1 MTLRGGDQLAAG
13 ARSAQ
18 FSAGNSGISDFAHD
32 LAVRPEIVA
41 EKYGLS
47 ESEITT
53 YQDMREKGETLP
65 DLKSVDV
72 KNEDITNGI
81 TVIDRRISFDSKPV
95 PEVPKKFKE
104 KTYSKPTTIL
114 DRVLV
119 KRIPEDPNFERLE
132 DGSLR
137 DRRTGFVIPA
147 MYRQHNN
154 VGIVLAVGQFVILGG
169 LRVPMEQVVH
179 PGDRVTFG
187 DYNSEVY
194 KLSPDKTET
203 MCDAVEMNYEAD
215 EEGLRVIRVQDI
227 RTVEHPVETDN
238 SLEKFR
244 ASYDWTKRLDP
255 KEREEQKRNPALEKI
270 VHPEQDAPKAVHA
283 VQLGGSPN
291 GTNSN

>member
-1 MTLRGGDQLAAG
+1 MTLSGGDVLARGGH
-13 ARSAQ
+13 SAQ

-95 PEVPKKFKE
+95 PEIPKKFKE
-104 KTYSKPTTIL
+104 KTYTAPTTIL

-132 DGSLR
+132 DGSLK

-154 VGIVLAVGQFVILGG
+154 VGIVLTAGQFVILGG
-169 LRVPMEQVVH
+169 VRVPMEQVVR

-194 KLSPDKTET
+194 KLSPDKTEA
-203 MCDAVEMNYEAD
+203 MCDRVEMNYEAD

-227 RTVEHPVETDN
+227 RTVEHPI
-238 SLEKFR
+238 
-244 ASYDWTKRLDP
+244 
-255 KEREEQKRNPALEKI
+255 EEE
-270 VHPEQDAPKAVHA
+270 
-283 VQLGGSPN
+283 SN
-291 GTNSN
+291 GTHSNQ